1 MEKIRKEV
9 RLTIE
14 QYASLAYKI
23 IILIFLGV
31 IAFSSQVEVKTG
43 ISDEKL
49 NHALETQREEIIREF
64 NNNAR
69 NEAYKIMD
77 SVHILLGD
85 TSNYDSLRANAFGL

>member
-1 MEKIRKEV
+1 MKLPITFDR
-9 RLTIE
+9 
-14 QYASLAYKI
+14 ASN
-23 IILIFLGV
+23 IILLGAVLFLSLCSSPTVIVSEGV
-31 IAFSSQVEVKTG
+31 SP
-43 ISDEKL
+43 EKL

-85 TSNYDSLRANAFGL
+85 TTNYGSLRTIAFDL